1 MANVLLV
8 AYLLIV
14 LAMIVVI
21 LIQRSEG
28 GALGIGGGGG
38 GGLMTARGSANL
50 LTRTTSIL
58 ATLFFASAIGLT
70 ILSELDRGSS
80 SILDRAV
87 NAQDGDGPVTVL
99 DALNALQGDDESSD
113 LLLPEAAQAP
123 ADTGTAADLPAPT
136 APVEAPATA
145 VEAPAAPVEAPAAAP
160 EAPAAAPD
168 ETPSAPTG
176 N

>member
-28 GALGIGGGGG
+28 GALGIGGGSG

-50 LTRTTSIL
+50 LTRTTAIL

-70 ILSELDRGSS
+70 ILSEFDRGSS
-80 SILDRAV
+80 TILDRASS
-87 NAQDGDGPVTVL
+87 AQDGQAPTTVL
-99 DALNALQGDDESSD
+99 DALNALQGDDTSSD
-113 LLLPEAAQAP
+113 LLLPEAAQTP
-123 ADTGTAADLPAPT
+123 ADAGTASDLPT
-136 APVEAPATA
+136 PA
-145 VEAPAAPVEAPAAAP
+145 APAAPVEAPAAAP